1 MAPKQDPKPKFQEGE
16 RVLCFHGPLLYE
28 AKCVKVAIKDKQV
41 KYFIHYSGWNKKFFK
56 YSCHLGFLHRQKSEL
71 FFLHWDEWVPESR
84 VLKYVDT
91 NLQKQK
97 ELQKANQ
104 EQYAEG
110 KMRGAAPGKKTSGL
124 QQKNVEVFFRRDGAH
139 TVCCLE
145 TPTISTRKTKKN
157 KQKTPGIGEGSSTS
171 ETPQPPRKKRA
182 RVDPTVESEETFM
195 NRVEVKVKIPEELK
209 PWLVDDWDLITRQ
222 KQLFYLPAKKNVDSI
237 LEDYANYKKSR
248 GNTDNKEYAVNEV
261 VAGIK
266 EYFNVMLGTQLLY
279 KFERPQY
286 AEILADHPDAPMSQ
300 VYGAPHLLRLFGI

>member
-41 KYFIHYSGWNKKFFK
+41 KYFIHYSGWNKN
-56 YSCHLGFLHRQKSEL
+56 
-71 FFLHWDEWVPESR
+71 WNEWVPESR

-91 NLQKQK
+91 NLQKQR

-104 EQYAEG
+104 EQY
-110 KMRGAAPGKKTSGL
+110 
-124 QQKNVEVFFRRDGAH
+124 
-139 TVCCLE
+139 
-145 TPTISTRKTKKN
+145 N
-157 KQKTPGIGEGSSTS
+157 KQKTPGNGGGGSTS

-182 RVDPTVESEETFM
+182 RVDPTVENEETFM
-195 NRVEVKVKIPEELK
+195 SRVEVKVKIPEEPK

-300 VYGAPHLLRLFGI
+300 VYGAPHLLRLYELEQCWPIHLWMRRVLLYY